1 MTRPLVFLV
10 LFLVPVLSQGEAS
23 VSSAGSKGSRVYTW
37 SAVNTQ
43 TEQAKVILKAVRS
56 WQGKKDKDAGK
67 KLRVAY
73 FHPKDRKPLKD
84 HVSRWNGIM
93 NDVQDFYRSEMKRLG
108 YGEVLLGLERENGK
122 LKLHEVSGKDKDDGS
137 YTYKSGGKIKGEVFN
152 ALQAKG
158 INPQEETIL
167 IVCGL
172 SKTEGKKQE
181 TKRSAPRRSK
191 TRLGAIL
198 GCFGPPSWVNK
209 TSNIIGK
216 CNVCEKHVFSKV
228 MIGRKAT
235 ISMHFG
241 MIC

>member
-1 MTRPLVFLV
+1 MTRPLVSLV

-43 TEQAKVILKAVRS
+43 TEQAKVILKTVRS

-67 KLRVAY
+67 KLRVVY

-93 NDVQDFYRSEMKRLG
+93 NDIQDFYRSEMKRLG

-172 SKTEGKKQE
+172 SKTEGKKVTIYSPYYGMGANHIYGLCFTADMDWLTIDGLRPDP
-181 TKRSAPRRSK
+181 TK
-191 TRLGAIL
+191 TIL
-198 GCFGPPSWVNK
+198 QVKEHRGYEPFTLARFN
-209 TSNIIGK
+209 T
-216 CNVCEKHVFSKV
+216 
-228 MIGRKAT
+228 T
-235 ISMHFG
+235 
-241 MIC
+241 